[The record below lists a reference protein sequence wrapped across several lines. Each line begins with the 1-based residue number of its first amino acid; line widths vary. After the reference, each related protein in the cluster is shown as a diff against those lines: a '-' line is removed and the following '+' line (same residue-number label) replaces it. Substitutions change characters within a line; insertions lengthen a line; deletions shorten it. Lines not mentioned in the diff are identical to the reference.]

1 LLLLR
6 WWTTLR
12 QCAVA
17 ARLFALTAAHDDG
30 VLLTTVQ
37 EKKNAEDKPFV
48 CLTAAERRP
57 TLFIWRDRVPEV
69 MVTRQ

>member
-37 EKKNAEDKPFV
+37 EKKTQKTSPLFV
-48 CLTAAERRP
+48 
-57 TLFIWRDRVPEV
+57 
-69 MVTRQ
+69 